1 MKHTK
6 KTLGTMLLSVAVLTS
21 CADMDPLGFNA
32 FEKPAN
38 IEGMEYLA
46 DYDALKEYKSLN
58 SSVSPDFKLGM
69 ALSAND
75 YNANGMWTRLANANF
90 DEVVAGN
97 EMKMGSV
104 VNNKGEMDFGTVENF
119 VRTARE
125 NQIGVYG
132 HTLAW
137 HSQQPTTWL
146 TSLLADKPDPDYSG
160 EEVLVEVKEQR
171 RCIRIDSDNLAEAA
185 WDTQFWLYFPNDV
198 IAAGDSYE
206 FSVDLLANKAATA
219 GSQTH
224 KDPGGYIHWAGVG
237 TLDFKEEWSTYKS
250 TGTFAAESAGGYSI
264 AFNLNDFAEAN
275 IYYLDNIS
283 LKINGKEVIK
293 NGDCEGT
300 DVSSFYSKEKRGA
313 TGPSTI
319 VDETVVYRLEKQAS
333 TKEVDYPRN
342 CILVESDDMVE
353 AAWDTQFWLYFPN
366 DVIAAGDSY
375 EFSIDVFAQHNAT
388 SGSQTHKNPG
398 GYIHWAGVGS
408 LTFDETDWTT
418 YKSSGTFAAE
428 SGGGYS
434 IAFNLNDFA
443 GANKYYF
450 DNISLKIN
458 GKEVIQNGDCE
469 DPNNTVSFYTKEKRG
484 ETVNSRIV
492 DHYTKIVSSEPTIP
506 LTPEE
511 RKEAMEGALD
521 LWISGMMNACK
532 DEDGS
537 TYVKAWDVVNEP
549 ISGGNPDTE
558 GVFALHHAD
567 DGCNNGKGHVN
578 ADEFVWQDELG
589 DLDYVR
595 TVVAKAREYGGNDLK
610 LFINDYNLESDW
622 DDNQKLKSLIAW
634 IKRWEADGVTK
645 IDGIGTQMHLSYYSD
660 PNVQASKEKHITEM
674 FKLLA
679 ASGKLVRVSEL
690 DIEFKDEQGN
700 NVVVENMTD
709 AQLRKVSDFYKW
721 IIQQYIANVPAAQ
734 QYGFCIWT
742 AIDAD
747 PSTSWTHNQLY
758 GLWNK
763 NFNRTHAYAGFAD
776 GLGGK

>member
-1 MKHTK
+1 
-6 KTLGTMLLSVAVLTS
+6 MLLAAAVLTS
-21 CADMDPLGFNA
+21 CADMDPLEYA
-32 FEKPAN
+32 FEKPAS

-46 DYDALKEYKSLN
+46 DYDALKEYKSEN
-58 SSVSPDFKLGM
+58 SKVSPDFKLGM
-69 ALSAND
+69 ALAANEFID
-75 YNANGMWTRLANANF
+75 GGLKARLAMANF
-90 DEVVAGN
+90 DEMVAGN
-97 EMKMGSV
+97 EMKMGSI
-104 VNNKGEMDFGTVENF
+104 VNDKGEMDFGTVENF
-119 VRTARE
+119 VRVAGE
-125 NQIGVYG
+125 SDMGIYG

-137 HSQQPTTWL
+137 HSQQPKTWL
-146 TSLLADKPDPDYSG
+146 TSLLADKPDPDYTG
-160 EEVLVEVKEQR
+160 EEVMTEVKEKR
-171 RCIRIDSDNLAEAA
+171 RCIRIDSDDLVEYA

-198 IAAGDSYE
+198 IAAGDTYE

-224 KDPGGYIHWAGVG
+224 KEPGGYIHWAGIG
-237 TLDFKEEWSTYKS
+237 TLDFKEEWTNYKS
-250 TGTFAAESAGGYSI
+250 SGTFADASAGGYSI

-300 DVSSFYSKEKRGA
+300 DVSSFFTKEKRGS
-313 TGPSTI
+313 TGHSTI
-319 VDETVVYRLEKQAS
+319 VDETVVYRMEKQGG

-353 AAWDTQFWLYFPN
+353 YAWDTQFWLYFPN

-375 EFSIDVFAQHNAT
+375 EFSADVYAQHNAT

-398 GYIHWAGVGS
+398 GYIHWAGVG
-408 LTFDETDWTT
+408 TVVFDETDWTNF
-418 YKSSGTFAAE
+418 KSSGTFADA
-428 SGGGYS
+428 SAGGYS

-469 DPNNTVSFYTKEKRG
+469 DPNNTFSFYSKEKRG
-484 ETVNSRIV
+484 QTVNARIV
-492 DHYTKIVSSEPTIP
+492 DHYTKIESTEPTIP

-532 DEDGS
+532 GEDGS

-549 ISGGNPDTE
+549 ISGGNPDAE
-558 GVFALHHAD
+558 GVYALHHTD
-567 DGCNNGKGHVN
+567 DGCNDGKGHVN
-578 ADEFVWQDELG
+578 ANEFVWQDELG

-622 DDNQKLKSLIAW
+622 DNNGKLKSLIAW

-645 IDGIGTQMHLSYYSD
+645 IDGIGSQMHLTYYS
-660 PNVQASKEKHITEM
+660 NKSTQESKEKHITEM

-690 DIEFKDEQGN
+690 DIVFLDESGN
-700 NVVVENMTD
+700 SVVYEKMTD
-709 AQLRKVSDFYKW
+709 AQLREVAAFYKW
-721 IIQQYIANVPAAQ
+721 LVEQYTTIIPAAQ
-734 QYGFCIWT
+734 QYGFCVWEPISS
-742 AIDAD
+742 APDV
-747 PSTSWTHNQLY
+747 SWTHSQTY
-758 GLWNK
+758 GLWDK
-763 NFNRTHAYAGFAD
+763 NFYRTHAYAGFAD
-776 GLGGK
+776 GLAGK